1 MPTTAERLDHLEHHA
16 QAAEERLRRLE
27 RAAER
32 APVREIPWA
41 PIPER
46 AEVAV
51 RDLPVTGR
59 AGVGAAPE
67 PAREPAPLPAALRS
81 TPAPHSAEAAPAIPK
96 PPRPSLEELLGGRVL
111 AWVGGAAVLIGL
123 AFLFALGVSNG
134 WIGEGE
140 RCLIAAAGCLALLG
154 LGVRLHERAGHTQA
168 ARAAVATGLAGLFL
182 TLTVATSHY
191 DLLPSAAGI
200 ALAAAVGALA
210 VALAIRWAAPVVAGL
225 GVVGAL
231 LAPVLADIGFQTGGL
246 WFLAVASAAAV
257 TVLVWQRWSWLSVC
271 VAVVVT
277 PQWIGW
283 LAEGRA
289 VGPALLALV
298 VFGLLQGAAAVGTV
312 LRAPGDGLPARPA
325 VLLAVNA
332 LVLGLVG
339 WGALL
344 DAGGRTTA
352 IAWLAWLAAAH
363 LALGLAARRAP
374 RLSADLA
381 ILSLTLGVLLAD
393 VAFVLDT
400 DGVVRVLG
408 FAAGTVAFAALTRLA
423 GDRTRDAAAAA
434 SGLGLHVAL
443 AVATAAPAVETE
455 TLLTGG
461 TPTAAATAMLAALA
475 GACLVSGRLAPEY
488 RLGLA
493 LDVTGLAAAA
503 VLAALSLDGI
513 ALTAAWALEAVA
525 LCTLGARSA
534 DRPAWLAGLV
544 HLAGAVVW
552 CLADQASPAGLYDGV
567 ADLAAAV
574 LGLAAVLV
582 ATARIALLVKE
593 EDRPPL
599 LGALAVGSLY
609 LVSLIVVDLGTAD
622 VRQGQLRLSGLW
634 ALVGVAA
641 LLAGLRRDVSAV
653 RAGALALLSVTVVK
667 VFVYD
672 LATQEASYRVA
683 SFLGLGVLLLGAA
696 FAYQRLRPE
705 APRDAREESQA
716 LR

>member
-1 MPTTAERLDHLEHHA
+1 VPTTTDRLDHLEQYA
-16 QAAEERLRRLE
+16 RRAEERLRRLE
-27 RAAER
+27 LAAAR
-32 APVREIPWA
+32 GPRSEIPWT

-46 AEVAV
+46 AQASVRELPGTGLGRVAS
-51 RDLPVTGR
+51 
-59 AGVGAAPE
+59 
-67 PAREPAPLPAALRS
+67 APLPAPPDAS
-81 TPAPHSAEAAPAIPK
+81 VPPPTPPRDRPAVTAPPR
-96 PPRPSLEELLGGRVL
+96 PRPSLEELLGGRVL
-111 AWVGGAAVLIGL
+111 AWVGGAAVLVGL
-123 AFLFALGVSNG
+123 AFLFALGVSSG

-200 ALAAAVGALA
+200 GLAAVVGALA

-231 LAPVLADIGFQTGGL
+231 LSPVLADVPFETGGL

-257 TVLVWQRWSWLSVC
+257 GVLVWQRWSWLSVC
-271 VAVVVT
+271 VALVVT
-277 PQWIGW
+277 PQWLGW
-283 LAEGRA
+283 LADGRG
-289 VGPALLALV
+289 VGALLVVLV
-298 VFGLLQGAAAVGTV
+298 GFGLLQGAAAVGTAM
-312 LRAPGDGLPARPA
+312 RAPGERLCARPA

-332 LVLGLVG
+332 LVLGLAG

-352 IAWLAWLAAAH
+352 IAWLAGLAAAH
-363 LALGLAARRAP
+363 LALGLATRRTP
-374 RLSADLA
+374 RLPADLG
-381 ILSLTLGVLLAD
+381 ILGLTLGVLLAD
-393 VAFVLDT
+393 VAFVVAA
-400 DGVVRVLG
+400 DGVVRALG
-408 FAAGTVAFAALTRLA
+408 FAAGTVAFAGLMRLA
-423 GDRTRDAAAAA
+423 GDRTRDAAASA

-443 AVATAAPAVETE
+443 AVATAAPAIDTQ
-455 TLLTGG
+455 TLLTGS

-475 GACLVSGRLAPEY
+475 GACLVSARLAPAY
-488 RLGLA
+488 RIGLA
-493 LDVTGLAAAA
+493 LDVTGLATAA
-503 VLAALSLDGI
+503 VLTALSLDGV

-525 LCTLGARSA
+525 LCALGARGA

-567 ADLAAAV
+567 ADLGAAA
-574 LGLAAVLV
+574 LGLAAVL
-582 ATARIALLVKE
+582 AAAARISLLVE
-593 EDRPPL
+593 EDDRPMI
-599 LGALAVGSLY
+599 LGALAVGGLY
-609 LVSLIVVDLGTAD
+609 LASLTVVDLGTAD
-622 VRQGQLRLSGLW
+622 VREGQLRLSGLW
-634 ALVGVAA
+634 ALVGVGA
-641 LLAGLRRDVSAV
+641 LLAGLRLDVAAV
-653 RAGALALLSVTVVK
+653 RMGALALLSATVVK

-705 APRDAREESQA
+705 TPRDLREAPPA

>member
-1 MPTTAERLDHLEHHA
+1 MPTTTDRLDHLEQYA
-16 QAAEERLRRLE
+16 RRAEERLRRLE
-27 RAAER
+27 LAVNR
-32 APVREIPWA
+32 APAREIPWA

-46 AEVAV
+46 AEAAV
-51 RDLPVTGR
+51 RDLPVTGLDR
-59 AGVGAAPE
+59 VTSAPADA
-67 PAREPAPLPAALRS
+67 PASAS
-81 TPAPHSAEAAPAIPK
+81 TPAPTPAPTAAPTPMQPAP
-96 PPRPSLEELLGGRVL
+96 PQPRPSLEELLGGRVL
-111 AWVGGAAVLIGL
+111 AWVGGAAVLVGL

-154 LGVRLHERAGHTQA
+154 VGIRLHERAGRTQA

-191 DLLPSAAGI
+191 ELLPSAAGI
-200 ALAAAVGALA
+200 GVAALIGALA

-231 LAPVLADIGFQTGGL
+231 LSPVLADVPFQTGGL

-257 TVLVWQRWSWLSVC
+257 AVLVWQRWSWLSLC
-271 VAVVVT
+271 VALVVT
-277 PQWIGW
+277 PQWLGW
-283 LAEGRA
+283 LADGRG
-289 VGPALLALV
+289 VGALLLVLV

-312 LRAPGDGLPARPA
+312 LRAPGEGLPARPA
-325 VLLAVNA
+325 LLLAVNA
-332 LVLGLVG
+332 LVLGLAG

-352 IAWLAWLAAAH
+352 IAWLAGLAAAH
-363 LALGLAARRAP
+363 IALGLAARRAP
-374 RLSADLA
+374 RLSADLG
-381 ILSLTLGVLLAD
+381 ILGLTLGVLLAD
-393 VAFVLDT
+393 VAFALAA
-400 DGVVRVLG
+400 DGVVRALG
-408 FAAGTVAFAALTRLA
+408 FAAGVVAFAGLTRLA
-423 GDRTRDAAAAA
+423 GDRTREASAAV

-443 AVATAAPAVETE
+443 AVATAAPAIDTQ

-461 TPTAAATAMLAALA
+461 MPTAAATAMLAALA
-475 GACLVSGRLAPEY
+475 GACLVSARLAPEY

-493 LDVTGLAAAA
+493 LDVTGLVAAA
-503 VLAALSLDGI
+503 VLAALSLDGV

-525 LCTLGARSA
+525 LCALGARGA
-534 DRPAWLAGLV
+534 DRPAWLAGLA
-544 HLAGAVVW
+544 HLAGAVIW

-567 ADLAAAV
+567 PDLGAAA
-574 LGLAAVLV
+574 LGLAAVLA
-582 ATARIALLVKE
+582 ATARVALLVEE
-593 EDRPPL
+593 EDRPL
-599 LGALAVGSLY
+599 MLGALAVGGLY
-609 LVSLIVVDLGTAD
+609 LASLIVVDLGTAD

-634 ALVGVAA
+634 ALVGVGA
-641 LLAGLRRDVSAV
+641 LLAGLRLDVAAV
-653 RAGALALLSVTVVK
+653 RVGALALLSVTVVK

-705 APRDAREESQA
+705 AQRDAREQPQA